1 MLLQAAIGCRVL
13 SFGRHNFDLV
23 GLGLYTPSEA
33 ARLLGIPASKIARWL
48 RGHEAG
54 ERRYAPLWRPQI
66 DLGDG
71 SLHLG
76 FRDLMELRTAHQFME
91 HGVSAQQI
99 RKAIVEARSFVD
111 DERPLSTT
119 RFRTD
124 GRTIFLEIADQENDA
139 RLYDLFRKQFAF
151 KKVIEQSLKDVEYDD
166 TTPSRWWVNSKKNGI
181 VIDPLRS
188 FGQPIDHD
196 SGVPT
201 VVLAAAANAEGSP
214 EAAAEAWDVSVGSV
228 QRAVKFE
235 AELESGN
242 A

>member
-1 MLLQAAIGCRVL
+1 MMSGHAIEDMVVSYGK
-13 SFGRHNFDLV
+13 HNFDLV
-23 GLGLYTPSEA
+23 GLGLYTASEA
-33 ARLLGIPASKIARWL
+33 SRLLNIPPSKIARWL
-48 RGHEAG
+48 RGHQVG
-54 ERRYAPLWRPQI
+54 DRRYAPLWHPQV

-99 RKAIVEARSFVD
+99 RKAITEARTFVD

-151 KKVIEQSLKDVEYDD
+151 KKVIEQSLKDVDFDD
-166 TTPSRWWVNSKKNGI
+166 TTPSRWWVRSRKSG
-181 VIDPLRS
+181 VVVDPLRS
-188 FGQPIDHD
+188 FGQPIDHE

-201 VVLAAAANAEGSP
+201 AVLAAAAGAEGSP
-214 EAAAEAWDVSVGSV
+214 EAAAKAWDVPLASV
-228 QRAVKFE
+228 QRAVRFE
-235 AELESGN
+235 STLASGD

>member
-1 MLLQAAIGCRVL
+1 V
-13 SFGRHNFDLV
+13 SYGRHNFDLV
-23 GLGLYTPSEA
+23 GLGLYTPGEA
-33 ARLLGIPASKIARWL
+33 SRLLNIPLSKISRWL
-48 RGHEAG
+48 RGHQVG
-54 ERRYAPLWRPQI
+54 DRHYAPLWRPQI

-76 FRDLMELRTAHQFME
+76 FRDLMELRTAHQFMA

-99 RKAIVEARSFVD
+99 RKAIVEARSFVG

-124 GRTIFLEIADQENDA
+124 GRTIFLEIADQESDA

-166 TTPSRWWVNSKKNGI
+166 TTPSRWWVKSKKNGI
-181 VIDPLRS
+181 VVDPLRS

-201 VVLAAAANAEGSP
+201 TVLAAAAEAEGSP
-214 EAAAEAWDVSVGSV
+214 DDAAKAWDVPLASV
-228 QRAVKFE
+228 QRAVRFE
-235 AELESGN
+235 TSLSTGN